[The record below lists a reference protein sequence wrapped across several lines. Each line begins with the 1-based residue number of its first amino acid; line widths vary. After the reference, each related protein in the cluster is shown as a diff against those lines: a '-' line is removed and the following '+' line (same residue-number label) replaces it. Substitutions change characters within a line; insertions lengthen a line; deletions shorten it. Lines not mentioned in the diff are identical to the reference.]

1 MDLTARASL
10 LLLLLLGLCK
20 AQPGDDPATED
31 VNSVVE
37 SDKDDMTTAIF
48 KMNNGSLHLVEEGD
62 IFIPRTR
69 SAMKC
74 KHKRFSCLWPKSS
87 NGNVEIPFFISEKY
101 DDDEKNTILLAMKG
115 FEPKTCIRF
124 VPRKTERAYL
134 NIVPKYGCMSLLGFT
149 GDKQIISLQRFGCV
163 KNSIIQHELMHALG
177 FYHEHTRSDRDQYVR
192 INWDNLKQYYIKNFK
207 KMDTNNLN
215 TPYDYSS
222 IMHYGRTAFG
232 MFGRLETITPFPDP
246 NVPIGES
253 KTFSDIDIL
262 RINRLYKC

>member
-48 KMNNGSLHLVEEGD
+48 KMNN
-62 IFIPRTR
+62 
-69 SAMKC
+69 
-74 KHKRFSCLWPKSS
+74 
-87 NGNVEIPFFISEKY
+87 